1 MIQAHRFIFISIH
14 AVNLVLKHHPQLEET
29 IRFDYIRLDNSF
41 KYALFLRFR
50 HPLKQFFETRGRENL
65 TVSKLEKEQLTKDQ

>member
-1 MIQAHRFIFISIH
+1 MIEAYRFIFISIH
-14 AVNLVLKHHPQLEET
+14 AVNLMLKHHPQLEEAF
-29 IRFDYIRLDNSF
+29 RFDYIRLDKPL

-65 TVSKLEKEQLTKDQ
+65 TIS